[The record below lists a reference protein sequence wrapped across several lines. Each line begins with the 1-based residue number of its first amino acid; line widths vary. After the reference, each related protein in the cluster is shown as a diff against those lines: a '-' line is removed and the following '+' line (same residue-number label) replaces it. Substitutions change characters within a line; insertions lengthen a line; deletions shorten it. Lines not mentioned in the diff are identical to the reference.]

1 MAIGPQDDAVA
12 VVLEHLDG
20 LNSEGLG
27 LTYFGVGVLYN
38 GAVKVHGNEETLAH
52 DLYLRVLMMSRSLRC
67 EKELIP
73 RVSNFSSRPGS

>member
-1 MAIGPQDDAVA
+1 MAVGPQDDAVA
-12 VVLEHLDG
+12 VILEHLDG

-27 LTYFGVGVLYN
+27 LAYFRIGVSTMVPSKSTAIGRLLRMT
-38 GAVKVHGNEETLAH
+38 G
-52 DLYLRVLMMSRSLRC
+52 YLVLMMSRSLRC